1 MLGNASPLH
10 NRPTPAAPP
19 NGTTAPP
26 PPPPPPPPTGA
37 PLPAGRA
44 PAPPTAPGHA
54 GTPFPTGPVATTHA
68 PAATDPTAGTAAG
81 PAVGSTA
88 PQLVL
93 DLAAVRVLRE
103 RAAERL
109 HEQDRARPGL
119 PEADREQRGRALIAQ
134 VVAEWADVTA
144 RERGTATTPAEDRAY
159 GRAVFDWLF
168 RAGPLEPYLN
178 DDAVENIL
186 INGYATVWVDYAD
199 RPRRRVAPLTASDEE
214 LRELLRNLARRSG
227 AGERTLSTSSPFLAL
242 RLPDGSR
249 LQAVIEVTQHTCVT
263 IRRHR
268 VKTVTLD
275 DLVAWGTLEPVL
287 ARFLGALIRAKKNVI
302 ICGTQGVGKTSLLRA
317 LAREIPA
324 AERVGT
330 LESEYELFLHELGHL
345 EQVVA
350 FEARE
355 GNGERG
361 ADGRSAGEITI
372 GDMIPPALRMTL
384 SRMIVGEVRS
394 SEIVPMLRV
403 MTNGEGGSMCTLH
416 VREPHM
422 IFDRIAE
429 LCLEYGQHMS
439 DRLAYRL
446 AANAVDYLV
455 FVRMI
460 DESGIGGRRHRFV
473 SHVLQ
478 MAGMGENGRPATNTV
493 FGPRGDDPRAVPLTA
508 PTDAATLRRAGFDP
522 LWLNAAPQWAPMHLV
537 GG

>member
-10 NRPTPAAPP
+10 HRPSPDDTPQPPAPAAPSAP
-19 NGTTAPP
+19 AQAPVPSPAPITAAAWTTA
-26 PPPPPPPPTGA
+26 
-37 PLPAGRA
+37 LL
-44 PAPPTAPGHA
+44 
-54 GTPFPTGPVATTHA
+54 TGPVSTPRAG
-68 PAATDPTAGTAAG
+68 PATAAG
-81 PAVGSTA
+81 SGTANGNAGAAAIGPALGANA

-144 RERGTATTPAEDRAY
+144 RERGTATTPVEDRAY
-159 GRAVFDWLF
+159 TRAVFDWIF

-186 INGYATVWVDYAD
+186 INGYDTVWVDYAD
-199 RPRRRVAPLTASDEE
+199 RPRRRVAPLTASDDE

-324 AERVGT
+324 SERVGT

-345 EQVVA
+345 EQVIA

-361 ADGRSAGEITI
+361 NDGRSAGEITI

-493 FGPRGDDPRAVPLTA
+493 FGPRGEDPRAVPLTA
-508 PTDAATLRRAGFDP
+508 PTDAAALRRAGFDP